1 MLASF
6 KTNINFIHTIGCGP
20 MPVTVTTRISKTFL
34 VGDLNLNLHLG
45 PHPKQTGQ
53 NHVANVE
60 NLTFETSVAFGHGNP
75 ILYFQPGWLVNLFLT
90 RHFSRGLNKNA
101 RHILRMK
108 FLEIRSFTKDPT
120 DPITSLPFIDS
131 SLSESVMNRRFW
143 ASESLILVGEYCIPG
158 NPNRSPNITG
168 FFI

>member
-6 KTNINFIHTIGCGP
+6 KTNINFIGGCQCEKQSLYIEHTIGCGP

-45 PHPKQTGQ
+45 PHPKQTGR

-60 NLTFETSVAFGHGNP
+60 NLTFETSVAFGYGNP

-90 RHFSRGLNKNA
+90 RHFRNFSRGLNKNA

-120 DPITSLPFIDS
+120 DPITITIHRFIT
-131 SLSESVMNRRFW
+131 LTESV
-143 ASESLILVGEYCIPG
+143 ILKIL
-158 NPNRSPNITG
+158 G
-168 FFI
+168 F

>member
-75 ILYFQPGWLVNLFLT
+75 IVYFQPGWLVNLFLT

-120 DPITSLPFIDS
+120 DPITITIHRFITIWICDLEDS
-131 SLSESVMNRRFW
+131 GL
-143 ASESLILVGEYCIPG
+143 L
-158 NPNRSPNITG
+158 NRS
-168 FFI
+168 F